1 MTKARLD
8 GLYLLIMGSMMFLFL
23 GLVLQRAAPEKLVDL
38 RMMYF
43 PARCLMQHCDP
54 YNESEVLRLYRDEA
68 GVHAEDTPKVLRIV
82 TRYEYLPSAFSF
94 TVPFAMLPWQAAQL
108 LWLTLTVGS
117 FIFASLLIW
126 NCAAKD
132 ATVMTG
138 LLIGFMLANSELL
151 VITGTVAGVV
161 LSLCIVAAWC
171 FVKERFVLAGV
182 LCLAFSLAIK
192 PQDTGLVWL
201 YFLLAGGVYRKR
213 ALQTLLAVGVI
224 SLPAALWVWRV
235 SPHWIQEL
243 HANVVSLTA
252 HGALN
257 DPGPASTG
265 AHGIAMVISLQ
276 AAFSFFRDDPHF
288 YNLAT
293 YLVCGPLIVW
303 WMVVTLHTR
312 PSAAKA
318 WMALASMAAL
328 SMLPVYHRQ
337 YDAKLLLLTIPAFA
351 MLWTTGGKIKWI
363 ALAVNAAAFVMTGD
377 IPWAILLGVLHSL
390 HLPET
395 GTPNQ
400 IATAL
405 QVLPV
410 PLTLL
415 AMGIFYLWVYARLC
429 SQAHSLEVNPGG
441 LDLKIRTGISIR

>member
-1 MTKARLD
+1 
-8 GLYLLIMGSMMFLFL
+8 
-23 GLVLQRAAPEKLVDL
+23 
-38 RMMYF
+38 
-43 PARCLMQHCDP
+43 
-54 YNESEVLRLYRDEA
+54 
-68 GVHAEDTPKVLRIV
+68 
-82 TRYEYLPSAFSF
+82 
-94 TVPFAMLPWQAAQL
+94 
-108 LWLTLTVGS
+108 
-117 FIFASLLIW
+117 
-126 NCAAKD
+126 
-132 ATVMTG
+132 
-138 LLIGFMLANSELL
+138 
-151 VITGTVAGVV
+151 
-161 LSLCIVAAWC
+161 
-171 FVKERFVLAGV
+171 
-182 LCLAFSLAIK
+182 
-192 PQDTGLVWL
+192 
-201 YFLLAGGVYRKR
+201 LAGGVYRKR

-303 WMVVTLHTR
+303 WMVVTLRTR

-429 SQAHSLEVNPGG
+429 SQAHLISKSEPAFPFAEQRQFPKDELIGSLPRRSSRSAKTPEHLPVESACCEWCPPGVPG
-441 LDLKIRTGISIR
+441 WNARRGRRRDARQARRS